1 MVVGGRAERIEYL
14 LLHAFT
20 SLDYIVPDK
29 QYGKKDNYLPG
40 MLGFDPLG
48 KDSPA
53 MREAEITNGRVAMI
67 AITVF
72 ALEEALTKAPIFPI
86 SLFH

>member
-1 MVVGGRAERIEYL
+1 
-14 LLHAFT
+14 
-20 SLDYIVPDK
+20 
-29 QYGKKDNYLPG
+29 
-40 MLGFDPLG
+40 
-48 KDSPA
+48 
-53 MREAEITNGRVAMI
+53 MI